1 MEWFYIVP
9 PIAIVAVIILV
20 LWKNWQKMFEMI
32 LFIAKPATDIAEKLV
47 PDDGGWLDKLS
58 KWAKIAVVNMEV
70 LYKKAKESTEKGSE
84 ERDKLNKE
92 IEDKAIEMMKDL
104 AAVDNTDI
112 PHYVENAARGVVRYE
127 VETFL
132 KKLQEAPNVVVLVPG
147 ESNDFKEAT
156 QKIKE
161 TPSLEVNP
169 DPLDSLQP
177 TE

>member
-1 MEWFYIVP
+1 MEWFYIAP

-70 LYKKAKESTEKGSE
+70 LYKKAKESTEKGTE

-92 IEDKAIEMMKDL
+92 IEDRAIEMMKEL
-104 AAVDNTDI
+104 ADVDGYQI
-112 PHYVENAARGVVRYE
+112 PSYITNAARGVVKYE

-132 KKLQEAPNVVVLVPG
+132 KKLQEAPNVVVIAHS
-147 ESNDFKEAT
+147 EEAME
-156 QKIKE
+156 E
-161 TPSLEVNP
+161 TPEVKL
-169 DPLDSLQP
+169 DPLSTVP
-177 TE
+177 TESP

>member
-9 PIAIVAVIILV
+9 PIAIIAVVILV

-70 LYKKAKESTEKGSE
+70 LYKKAKESTEKGTE

-92 IEDKAIEMMKDL
+92 IEDRAIEMMKEL
-104 AAVDNTDI
+104 ADVDGYQI
-112 PHYVENAARGVVRYE
+112 PSHITNAARGVVKYE

-132 KKLQEAPNVVVLVPG
+132 KKLQEAPNVVVIAPS
-147 ESNDFKEAT
+147 EEAME
-156 QKIKE
+156 E
-161 TPSLEVNP
+161 TPEVKL
-169 DPLDSLQP
+169 DPLSEVS
-177 TE
+177 TESP

>member
-70 LYKKAKESTEKGSE
+70 LYKKAKESTEKGTE

-92 IEDKAIEMMKDL
+92 IEDRAIEMMKEL
-104 AAVDNTDI
+104 ADVDGYQI
-112 PHYVENAARGVVRYE
+112 PSHITNAARGVVKYE

-132 KKLQEAPNVVVLVPG
+132 KKLQEAPNVVVIAPS
-147 ESNDFKEAT
+147 EEAME
-156 QKIKE
+156 E
-161 TPSLEVNP
+161 TPEVKL
-169 DPLDSLQP
+169 DPLSEVS
-177 TE
+177 TESP

>member
-9 PIAIVAVIILV
+9 PIAVVAVIILV
-20 LWKNWQKMFEMI
+20 LWKNWQKMFETI
-32 LFIAKPATDIAEKLV
+32 VFIAKPVADIAEKLV
-47 PDDGGWLDKLS
+47 PDDGGFLDKLT

-92 IEDKAIEMMKDL
+92 IEDKAIEMMKEL
-104 AAVDNTDI
+104 ADVDGYVI
-112 PHYVENAARGVVRYE
+112 PSHVENAARGVVKYE

-132 KKLQEAPNVVVLVPG
+132 KKIEAAPNLVV
-147 ESNDFKEAT
+147 
-156 QKIKE
+156 IE
-161 TPSLEVNP
+161 TSEVSEEPEVKLNP
-169 DPLDSLQP
+169 LSEVP

>member
-70 LYKKAKESTEKGSE
+70 LYKKAKESTEKGTE

-92 IEDKAIEMMKDL
+92 IEDRAIEMMKEL
-104 AAVDNTDI
+104 ADVDGYQI
-112 PHYVENAARGVVRYE
+112 PSHITNAARGVVKYE

-132 KKLQEAPNVVVLVPG
+132 KKLQEAPNVVVIAPS
-147 ESNDFKEAT
+147 EEAME
-156 QKIKE
+156 E
-161 TPSLEVNP
+161 TPEVKL
-169 DPLDSLQP
+169 DPLSAVP
-177 TE
+177 TESP

>member
-1 MEWFYIVP
+1 MEWFYIAP

-70 LYKKAKESTEKGSE
+70 LYKKAKESTEKGTE

-92 IEDKAIEMMKDL
+92 IEDRAIEMMKEL
-104 AAVDNTDI
+104 ADVDGYQI
-112 PHYVENAARGVVRYE
+112 PSYITNAARGVVKYE

-132 KKLQEAPNVVVLVPG
+132 KKLQEAPNVVVIAPS
-147 ESNDFKEAT
+147 EEAME
-156 QKIKE
+156 E
-161 TPSLEVNP
+161 TPEVKL
-169 DPLDSLQP
+169 DPLSEVP

>member
-1 MEWFYIVP
+1 MNMEWFYIAP

-70 LYKKAKESTEKGSE
+70 LYKKAKESTEKGTE

-92 IEDKAIEMMKDL
+92 IEDRAIEMMKEL
-104 AAVDNTDI
+104 ADVDGYQI
-112 PHYVENAARGVVRYE
+112 PSHITNAARGVVKYE

-132 KKLQEAPNVVVLVPG
+132 KKLQEAPNVVVIAPS
-147 ESNDFKEAT
+147 EEAME
-156 QKIKE
+156 E
-161 TPSLEVNP
+161 TPEVKLNP
-169 DPLDSLQP
+169 LSEVP

>member
-9 PIAIVAVIILV
+9 PIAIVAVVILV

-70 LYKKAKESTEKGSE
+70 LYKKAKESTEKGTE

-92 IEDKAIEMMKDL
+92 IEDRAIEMMKEL
-104 AAVDNTDI
+104 ADVDGYQI
-112 PHYVENAARGVVRYE
+112 PSHITNAARGVVKYE

-132 KKLQEAPNVVVLVPG
+132 KKLQEAPNVVVIAPS
-147 ESNDFKEAT
+147 EEAME
-156 QKIKE
+156 E
-161 TPSLEVNP
+161 TPEVKL
-169 DPLDSLQP
+169 DPLSEVS
-177 TE
+177 TESP

>member
-1 MEWFYIVP
+1 MEWFYIAP

-92 IEDKAIEMMKDL
+92 IEDKAIEMMKEL
-104 AAVDNTDI
+104 ADVDGYQI
-112 PHYVENAARGVVRYE
+112 PSHITNAARGVVKYE

-132 KKLQEAPNVVVLVPG
+132 KKIQESPNVVLIAPTL
-147 ESNDFKEAT
+147 EET
-156 QKIKE
+156 EE
-161 TPSLEVNP
+161 TPEVKL
-169 DPLDSLQP
+169 DPLSEAP

>member
-9 PIAIVAVIILV
+9 PIAIVAVVILV
-20 LWKNWQKMFEMI
+20 LWKNWEKMFEMI
-32 LFIAKPATDIAEKLV
+32 LFVAKPATDIAEKLI
-47 PDDGGWLDKLS
+47 PDDGGLLDKLS

-92 IEDKAIEMMKDL
+92 IEDRAIEMMKEL
-104 AAVDNTDI
+104 ADVDGYQI
-112 PHYVENAARGVVRYE
+112 PSHITNAARGVVKYE

-132 KKLQEAPNVVVLVPG
+132 KKLQEAPNVVVIAPS
-147 ESNDFKEAT
+147 EEAME
-156 QKIKE
+156 E
-161 TPSLEVNP
+161 TPEVKL
-169 DPLDSLQP
+169 DPLSEVP

>member
-9 PIAIVAVIILV
+9 PIAIIAVIILV

-47 PDDGGWLDKLS
+47 PEDGGWLDKLS

-92 IEDKAIEMMKDL
+92 IEDKAIEMMKEL
-104 AAVDNTDI
+104 ADVDGYQI
-112 PHYVENAARGVVRYE
+112 PSHITNAARGVVKYE

-132 KKLQEAPNVVVLVPG
+132 KKLQEAPNLVVIAPS
-147 ESNDFKEAT
+147 EEAT
-156 QKIKE
+156 E
-161 TPSLEVNP
+161 EVP
-169 DPLDSLQP
+169 EVKLDPLSEAP

>member
-1 MEWFYIVP
+1 MEWFYIAP

-70 LYKKAKESTEKGSE
+70 LYKKAKESTEKGTE

-92 IEDKAIEMMKDL
+92 IEDRAIEMMKEL
-104 AAVDNTDI
+104 ADVDGYQI
-112 PHYVENAARGVVRYE
+112 PSHITNAARGVVKYE

-132 KKLQEAPNVVVLVPG
+132 KKIQESPNVVLIAPTL
-147 ESNDFKEAT
+147 EET
-156 QKIKE
+156 EE
-161 TPSLEVNP
+161 TPEVKL
-169 DPLDSLQP
+169 DPLSEAP

>member
-9 PIAIVAVIILV
+9 PIAIVAVVILV

-92 IEDKAIEMMKDL
+92 IEDKAIEMMKEL
-104 AAVDNTDI
+104 ADVDGYQI
-112 PHYVENAARGVVRYE
+112 PSHITNAARGVVKYE

-132 KKLQEAPNVVVLVPG
+132 KKIQESPNVVLIAPTL
-147 ESNDFKEAT
+147 EET
-156 QKIKE
+156 EE
-161 TPSLEVNP
+161 TPEVKL
-169 DPLDSLQP
+169 DPLSEAP

>member
-9 PIAIVAVIILV
+9 PVAIVAVVILV

-92 IEDKAIEMMKDL
+92 IEDRAIEMMKEL
-104 AAVDNTDI
+104 ADVDGYQI
-112 PHYVENAARGVVRYE
+112 PSHITNAARGVVKYE

-132 KKLQEAPNVVVLVPG
+132 KKLQEAPNVVVIAPS
-147 ESNDFKEAT
+147 EEAME
-156 QKIKE
+156 E
-161 TPSLEVNP
+161 TPEVKL
-169 DPLDSLQP
+169 DPLSEVS
-177 TE
+177 TESP

>member
-9 PIAIVAVIILV
+9 PIAVVAVIILV
-20 LWKNWQKMFEMI
+20 LWKNWQKMFETI
-32 LFIAKPATDIAEKLV
+32 VFIAKPVADIAEKLV
-47 PDDGGWLDKLS
+47 PDDGGFLDKLT

-92 IEDKAIEMMKDL
+92 IEDKAIEMMKEL
-104 AAVDNTDI
+104 ADVDGYVI
-112 PHYVENAARGVVRYE
+112 PSHVENAARGVVKYE

-132 KKLQEAPNVVVLVPG
+132 KKIEAAPNLVVIETSEVP
-147 ESNDFKEAT
+147 EE
-156 QKIKE
+156 
-161 TPSLEVNP
+161 PEVKLNP
-169 DPLDSLQP
+169 LSEVP

>member
-1 MEWFYIVP
+1 MNMEWFYIAP

-70 LYKKAKESTEKGSE
+70 LYKKAKESTEKGTE

-92 IEDKAIEMMKDL
+92 IEDRAIEMMKEL
-104 AAVDNTDI
+104 ADVDGYQI
-112 PHYVENAARGVVRYE
+112 PSHITNAARGVVKYE

-132 KKLQEAPNVVVLVPG
+132 KKLQEAPNVVVIAPS
-147 ESNDFKEAT
+147 EEAME
-156 QKIKE
+156 E
-161 TPSLEVNP
+161 TPEVKL
-169 DPLDSLQP
+169 DPLSEVP
-177 TE
+177 TESP

>member
-9 PIAIVAVIILV
+9 PIAIVAVVILV

-70 LYKKAKESTEKGSE
+70 LYKKAKESTEKGTE

-92 IEDKAIEMMKDL
+92 IEDRAIEMMKEL
-104 AAVDNTDI
+104 ADVDGYQI
-112 PHYVENAARGVVRYE
+112 PSHITNAARGVVKYE

-132 KKLQEAPNVVVLVPG
+132 KKIQESPNVVLIAPTL
-147 ESNDFKEAT
+147 EET
-156 QKIKE
+156 EE
-161 TPSLEVNP
+161 TPEVKL
-169 DPLDSLQP
+169 DPLSEAP

>member
-9 PIAIVAVIILV
+9 PIAVVAVIILV
-20 LWKNWQKMFEMI
+20 LWKNWQKMFETI
-32 LFIAKPATDIAEKLV
+32 VFIAKPVADIAEKLV
-47 PDDGGWLDKLS
+47 PDDGGFLDKLT

-92 IEDKAIEMMKDL
+92 IEDKAIEMMKEL
-104 AAVDNTDI
+104 ADVDGYVI
-112 PHYVENAARGVVRYE
+112 PSHVENAARGVVKYE

-132 KKLQEAPNVVVLVPG
+132 KKIEAAPNLVVIETSEVP
-147 ESNDFKEAT
+147 EDS
-156 QKIKE
+156 
-161 TPSLEVNP
+161 EVQLNP
-169 DPLDSLQP
+169 LSEVP